1 MADLQFKNLFKDET
15 QSKKSELI
23 EGGPSEKGP
32 FASKRLLIAAALLF
46 LGVVLFSL
54 QALTASETALPHK
67 LFYVLWAADA
77 PLQPDES
84 GEQQEQPDPVA
95 QYKDVPSDDFTDRFQ
110 AFLDGLEPPEGI
122 RLLPVELLQL
132 ESRFITPAGAP
143 PGSPD
148 DITGQAYY
156 RVVKIGHDDSR
167 WLFGLLSQGDEY
179 ARGGYRLGPHPYASG
194 DGPWEMILPSGE
206 RVGIA
211 GMLSDEASALSG
223 HIVTAADEI
232 KPNAALIVSGGDM
245 TVSEFSERAST
256 LGRAIG
262 DDFEQIREKH
272 KLVPS
277 IFSTDMLHPPHLFA
291 AAVAGELFFLLGGF
305 LLFYHLVAALAC
317 KPDEEKRLVANL
329 MRRAA
334 RLVTANIRLYTVVV
348 GFVMFF
354 WISGSAYS
362 YIDPSGQRSLI
373 QWFQSQFS
381 GGTWPLGTAGWAY
394 SSGNVILAAAVTFAV
409 NFLQGTVI
417 VHTMPSLIPVST
429 GFIFNALRTEML
441 GLSLAPTTLIFGQ
454 SKVLHLPTILLELQ
468 AYTLA
473 AFVSVLLPL
482 ALWQP
487 QRFGLKSRWE
497 AYKKVA
503 VFQFVILPLVAVI
516 LLIGAIYEAFE
527 LIVLV
532 QLLR

>member
-1 MADLQFKNLFKDET
+1 MAGPQFRKLFKDDT
-15 QSKKSELI
+15 QAKKPVGATGTPI
-23 EGGPSEKGP
+23 EQGP
-32 FASKRLLIAAALLF
+32 FARRRLLIAAGLLF

-67 LFYVLWAADA
+67 LFYILWAAEA
-77 PLQPDES
+77 PQQPDET

-95 QYKDVPSDDFTDRFQ
+95 QYKSVPSDDFSARFQ

-132 ESRFITPAGAP
+132 ESRFVTQAGAA
-143 PGSPD
+143 PGNPD

-156 RVVKIGHDDSR
+156 RVLKVRRDDSS
-167 WLFGLLSQGDEY
+167 WLFGLLGNGSEY
-179 ARGGYRLGPHPYASG
+179 AEGGYWLGPHPYGPG
-194 DGPWEMILPSGE
+194 DGPREMILPSGE
-206 RVGIA
+206 REGIA
-211 GMLSDEASALSG
+211 GILPEEASALSG
-223 HIVTAADEI
+223 HVVAVVDEI

-245 TVSEFSERAST
+245 TVSEFGERAGL

-262 DDFEQIREKH
+262 EEFDQIGEKH
-272 KLVPS
+272 RLVPN

-305 LLFYHLVAALAC
+305 LLFYHLVAAVAR
-317 KPDEEKRLVANL
+317 KPEEEKRHVANM

-334 RLVTANIRLYTVVV
+334 GLVTANARLYSVVV
-348 GFVMFF
+348 GLVMFF
-354 WISGSAYS
+354 WISGSAYA

-373 QWFQSQFS
+373 QWFQSQFA

-394 SSGNVILAAAVTFAV
+394 SSGNVILAAAITFAV

-417 VHTMPSLIPVST
+417 VLTLPSLIPIAT
-429 GFIFNALRTEML
+429 GFIFNALRTEIL

-482 ALWQP
+482 ALWRP
-487 QRFGLKSRWE
+487 QRFGLESRWE

-516 LLIGAIYEAFE
+516 LLVGAIYEAFE